1 MTRIRFLLGEI
12 AGGVRRN
19 LSMILSVVLVTM
31 VSMFFLGLGL
41 LAQKQV
47 SLAKGYWYD
56 KVEVSV
62 FLCTKDS
69 AATASCAGGAATAAQ
84 SAQVKRDLD
93 SMKPLVEQVYYE
105 NQDQAYA
112 RFKKQFKNSPYLS
125 DVSAASMPASFRVK
139 LSDPNRYDE
148 VVAAIDG
155 SPGVEAISDQ
165 RKVLD
170 TFFKLLSV
178 LSVAA
183 VSLAGLMVLC
193 SILLI
198 STTVRQVAFSRRRQL
213 EIMRLVGASATIVY
227 LPFIV
232 ETLLAA
238 VIGAGLAVGILWAVV
253 QYGVSDLFNGSG
265 GNGDIIS
272 LIGTSDV
279 MSIVPWL
286 LVGAAVLSVIVSWFS
301 VRRQVRV

>member
-1 MTRIRFLLGEI
+1 MTRIRFLLSEI
-12 AGGVRRN
+12 VGGVRRN
-19 LSMILSVVLVTM
+19 LSMIVSVILVTM

-47 SLAKGYWYD
+47 TLAKGFWYD

-69 AATASCAGGAATAAQ
+69 AAAASCSSGAATAAQ
-84 SAQVKRDLD
+84 TAQVKHDLE
-93 SMKPLVEQVYYE
+93 SMSPLVERVYYE
-105 NQDQAYA
+105 SPDQAFS
-112 RFKKQFKNSPYLS
+112 RFKTQFKNSPYLS
-125 DVSAASMPASFRVK
+125 DISASSMPASFRVK
-139 LSDPNRYDE
+139 LADPNRYDE

-170 TFFKLLSV
+170 TFFKLLNV

-183 VSLAGLMVLC
+183 VSLAGLMVVC

-198 STTVRQVAFSRRRQL
+198 STTVRQVAFSRRRQV
-213 EIMRLVGASATIVY
+213 EIMRLVGATATVIY

-232 ETLLAA
+232 ETVLAA
-238 VIGAGLAVGILWAVV
+238 VVGAGLAVGILWAVV

-265 GNGDIIS
+265 GNGDVIS

-279 MSIVPWL
+279 VAIAPWL
-286 LVGAAVLSVIVSWFS
+286 LLGAAVLSMIVSWFS
-301 VRRQVRV
+301 LRRQVRV

>member
-1 MTRIRFLLGEI
+1 MTRLRFLLGEI
-12 AGGVRRN
+12 VGGVRRN
-19 LSMILSVVLVTM
+19 LSMIVSVVLVTM

-47 SLAKGYWYD
+47 TLAKGYWYD

-69 AATASCAGGAATAAQ
+69 TATASCADGAATPAQ
-84 SAQVKRDLD
+84 TAQVRSDLN

-105 NQDQAYA
+105 SPDQAYE

-125 DVSAASMPASFRVK
+125 DVTAASMPASFRVK

-170 TFFKLLSV
+170 TFFKMLNV
-178 LSVAA
+178 LSVGA
-183 VSLAGLMVLC
+183 VSLAAVMVLC
-193 SILLI
+193 SVLLI
-198 STTVRQVAFSRRRQL
+198 STTVRQVAFSRRRQV
-213 EIMRLVGASATIVY
+213 EIMRLVGATATVIY

-232 ETLLAA
+232 ETMLAA
-238 VIGAGLAVGILWAVV
+238 VIGAALAGGILWAMV
-253 QYGVSDLFNGSG
+253 QYGISDLFNGSG
-265 GNGDIIS
+265 GNGDVIS

-279 MSIVPWL
+279 IAIAPWL
-286 LVGAAVLSVIVSWFS
+286 LLGAAVLSMIVSWFS
-301 VRRQVRV
+301 LRRQVRV